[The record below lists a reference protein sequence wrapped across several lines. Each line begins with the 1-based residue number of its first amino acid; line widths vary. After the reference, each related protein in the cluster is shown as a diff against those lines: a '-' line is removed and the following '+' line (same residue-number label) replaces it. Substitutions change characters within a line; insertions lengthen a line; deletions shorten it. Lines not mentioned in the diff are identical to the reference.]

1 MGSARH
7 FWSLLSS
14 LGGVALHPWSTLS
27 PYLGMFGDLGW
38 LVGSLWLCLAVIFVH
53 TMSACA
59 GRSAALSRDQ
69 MEMLDS
75 LSLFKPVES
84 RKRSPSWFLPL
95 KQLLNFHYYIHLG
108 SMLGFWIASIFSL
121 PRNYHSSH
129 HLPTISLLC
138 SLFLSQF
145 STNSWLV
152 QQLISLWSWTNI
164 SKNQLKLKAWCSFT
178 L

>member
-69 MEMLDS
+69 MQMLDS
-75 LSLFKPVES
+75 LCLSLLSQGKDLQVGFCPWS
-84 RKRSPSWFLPL
+84 SSWTSIIIYIWEVCWAFGLH
-95 KQLLNFHYYIHLG
+95 QSFHYLG
-108 SMLGFWIASIFSL
+108 ITTHPII
-121 PRNYHSSH
+121 YQ
-129 HLPTISLLC
+129 
-138 SLFLSQF
+138 LFLCCALYF
-145 STNSWLV
+145 SVNFLLT
-152 QQLISLWSWTNI
+152 
-164 SKNQLKLKAWCSFT
+164 AD
-178 L
+178 